1 MSSQPRG
8 EPILLSPPPTPLP
21 LVVHVSGAVTQPGV
35 YIMPIGSRVKDAIDS
50 AGGLLPD
57 ADIQSLNL
65 AAPLQDGELVWIP
78 SIIKANPTAYEPDKT
93 PSDDRS
99 LIVTPTPTGL
109 ININTATLE
118 QLDTLP
124 GIGPVKAQSIIDYRN
139 EHGPFNSVEAIQDVV
154 GIGPVTYEGIKGLIT
169 VQAFP

>member
-1 MSSQPRG
+1 M
-8 EPILLSPPPTPLP
+8 LSPPPTPLP
-21 LVVHVSGAVTQPGV
+21 LVVHVSGAVTEPGV
-35 YIMPIGSRVKDAIDS
+35 YSMPPGCRVKDAIDS

-57 ADIQSLNL
+57 ADIQGLNL
-65 AAPLQDGELVWIP
+65 AAPLQDGELLWIP
-78 SIIKANPTAYEPDKT
+78 TTIKANPTAVKPDKPTGGNQPPVAT
-93 PSDDRS
+93 PASG
-99 LIVTPTPTGL
+99 GL

-139 EHGPFNSVEAIQDVV
+139 EHGFFNSVEAIQDVA

-169 VQAFP
+169 VQATP